1 MPVQVSDVKTLRL
14 YVRAVMGKAK
24 HHAPNVEEIILA
36 LAGAII
42 TWKGSPH
49 LEVRASPAGGMGNVL
64 TFTSSRRKKYAL
76 SYNHATQMI
85 ELRKDSF
92 KGAVLH
98 TFDNRTKLST
108 VASVFS
114 SL

>member
-1 MPVQVSDVKTLRL
+1 MPVQVNDVKTLRV

-42 TWKGSPH
+42 TWKGAPA
-49 LEVRASPAGGMGNVL
+49 LEVRKSPSGGMANVL
-64 TFTSSRRKKYAL
+64 TFTSGRRKKYAL
-76 SYNHATQMI
+76 SYNHTSHMI
-85 ELRKDSF
+85 ELKKDSY
-92 KGAVLH
+92 KGAVLES
-98 TFDNRTKLST
+98 FDNRTKLSK
-108 VASVFS
+108 VASVFA